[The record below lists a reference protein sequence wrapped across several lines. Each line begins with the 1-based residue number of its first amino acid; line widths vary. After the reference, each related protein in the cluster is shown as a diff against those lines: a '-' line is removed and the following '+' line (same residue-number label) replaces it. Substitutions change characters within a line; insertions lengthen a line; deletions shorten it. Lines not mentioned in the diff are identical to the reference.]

1 MEKQNL
7 DWANIG
13 FGYRKTHASYVSY
26 YKDGKWD
33 DGAMTADN
41 TVTLSEAACVF
52 HYAQCCFEGIKAYTT
67 EDGRIVM
74 FRPDQNAKRM
84 KDTCERLMM
93 PVFPEE
99 RFLEAITRTVREN
112 ADFVPPYGSGAS
124 LYIRPFMIGS
134 GPVLGVSPAE
144 EYLFRVLVT
153 PVGPYYKGGMKPIR
167 VVVSDYDRAAPHGT
181 GNVKVGLNYA
191 MSMYPGQLAHA
202 EGYSECLYLD
212 PATRTKIE
220 EAGGANFIAV
230 TKSGK
235 LITPK
240 SDSILPSI
248 TRRSV
253 LQIAKDVLGI
263 EVEETDLYIDQL
275 DEIAEAGLCG
285 TAAVISPIGSVDYH
299 GKRHV
304 FYSETEVGPVIKK
317 LYETL
322 VGIQNGK
329 LPAPEG
335 WIYQVL

>member
-167 VVVSDYDRAAPHGT
+167 W
-181 GNVKVGLNYA
+181 L
-191 MSMYPGQLAHA
+191 
-202 EGYSECLYLD
+202 
-212 PATRTKIE
+212 
-220 EAGGANFIAV
+220 
-230 TKSGK
+230 
-235 LITPK
+235 
-240 SDSILPSI
+240 
-248 TRRSV
+248 
-253 LQIAKDVLGI
+253 
-263 EVEETDLYIDQL
+263 
-275 DEIAEAGLCG
+275 
-285 TAAVISPIGSVDYH
+285 
-299 GKRHV
+299 
-304 FYSETEVGPVIKK
+304 
-317 LYETL
+317 
-322 VGIQNGK
+322 
-329 LPAPEG
+329 
-335 WIYQVL
+335 

>member
-99 RFLEAITRTVREN
+99 RFLEAVTRTVREN

-181 GNVKVGLNYA
+181 GNVKAGLNYA

>member
-181 GNVKVGLNYA
+181 GNVKAGLNYA
-191 MSMYPGQLAHA
+191 MSMYPGQLPHA

-304 FYSETEVGPVIKK
+304 FYSEIEVGPVIKK

>member
-181 GNVKVGLNYA
+181 GNVKAGLNYA

>member
-1 MEKQNL
+1 M
-7 DWANIG
+7 
-13 FGYRKTHASYVSY
+13 
-26 YKDGKWD
+26 
-33 DGAMTADN
+33 
-41 TVTLSEAACVF
+41 
-52 HYAQCCFEGIKAYTT
+52 
-67 EDGRIVM
+67 
-74 FRPDQNAKRM
+74 
-84 KDTCERLMM
+84 
-93 PVFPEE
+93 
-99 RFLEAITRTVREN
+99 
-112 ADFVPPYGSGAS
+112 
-124 LYIRPFMIGS
+124 
-134 GPVLGVSPAE
+134 
-144 EYLFRVLVT
+144 
-153 PVGPYYKGGMKPIR
+153 
-167 VVVSDYDRAAPHGT
+167 VVNDYDRAAPHGT
-181 GNVKVGLNYA
+181 GNVKAGLNYA

-202 EGYSECLYLD
+202 EGFSECLYLD

-304 FYSETEVGPVIKK
+304 FYSEIEVGPVIKK

>member
-181 GNVKVGLNYA
+181 GNVKAGLNYA

-304 FYSETEVGPVIKK
+304 FYSEIEVGPVIKK

>member
-181 GNVKVGLNYA
+181 GNVKAGLNYA

-304 FYSETEVGPVIKK
+304 FYSETEIGPVIKK

>member
-13 FGYRKTHASYVSY
+13 FGYRKTHGSYVSY

-41 TVTLSEAACVF
+41 TVTLSESACVF
-52 HYAQCCFEGIKAYTT
+52 HYAQCCFEGLKAYTT
-67 EDGRIVM
+67 EDGRIVT

-144 EYLFRVLVT
+144 EYLFRVFVT

-181 GNVKVGLNYA
+181 GNVKAGLNYA

-202 EGYSECLYLD
+202 EGFSECLYLD

-275 DEIAEAGLCG
+275 DDIAEAGLCG
-285 TAAVISPIGSVDYH
+285 TAAVISPIGSVDYR

-317 LYETL
+317 LYDTL
-322 VGIQNGK
+322 VGIQSGK

>member
-181 GNVKVGLNYA
+181 GNVKAGLNYA

-304 FYSETEVGPVIKK
+304 FYSETEVGPVIQK

>member
-1 MEKQNL
+1 MEKENL
-7 DWANIG
+7 DWAKLG

-181 GNVKVGLNYA
+181 GNVKAGLNYA

-304 FYSETEVGPVIKK
+304 FYSEIEVGPVIKK

-322 VGIQNGK
+322 VGIQSGK

>member
-153 PVGPYYKGGMKPIR
+153 PVGPYYKGGMKPTR

-181 GNVKVGLNYA
+181 GNVKAGLNYA

-304 FYSETEVGPVIKK
+304 FYSEIEVGPVIKK

>member
-181 GNVKVGLNYA
+181 GNVKAGLNYA

-275 DEIAEAGLCG
+275 DELSEAGLCG

>member
-181 GNVKVGLNYA
+181 GNVKAGLNYA

-285 TAAVISPIGSVDYH
+285 TAAVISPVGSVHYH

>member
-181 GNVKVGLNYA
+181 GNVKAGLNYA

-212 PATRTKIE
+212 PATRTKTE

-304 FYSETEVGPVIKK
+304 FYSEIEVGPVIKK

>member
-41 TVTLSEAACVF
+41 TVTLSEVACVF

-181 GNVKVGLNYA
+181 GNVKAGLNYA

-304 FYSETEVGPVIKK
+304 FYSETEVGPVIQK

>member
-181 GNVKVGLNYA
+181 GNVKAGLNYA

-275 DEIAEAGLCG
+275 DDIGEAGLCG